1 MVKMYTTTW
10 NLSFQNHKNKW
21 NIKKLTFLVQ
31 WPLYND
37 ENDGWMLNLYN
48 EWVHKILMDELDMR
62 RMYAKT
68 VSNIL
73 TQDQKM
79 KSENVH

>member
-1 MVKMYTTTW
+1 
-10 NLSFQNHKNKW
+10 
-21 NIKKLTFLVQ
+21 
-31 WPLYND
+31 
-37 ENDGWMLNLYN
+37 
-48 EWVHKILMDELDMR
+48 MDELDMR

-68 VSNIL
+68 VSSIL